1 MADIEFNFEDNVM
14 EVKRAAKGALD
25 RALLEVSA
33 ELVSQTARNTP
44 VKTGQLKSSWA
55 ANVQA
60 SDEQG
65 VAIIGS
71 PLEHSVWV
79 EFGTGQYALNGD
91 GRIGGWAYKDEET
104 GETIWTHG
112 SRPRR
117 PLWNAYRI
125 LKNKIIKR
133 IQEVFKEGMK

>member
-1 MADIEFNFEDNVM
+1 MADIEFNFKDNKL
-14 EVKRAAKGALD
+14 EVKRAAISAVD

-33 ELVSQTARNTP
+33 ELVSQTARNTS
-44 VKTGQLKSSWA
+44 VKTGQLKGSWA

-60 SDEQG
+60 SEEQG
-65 VAIIGS
+65 VAVIGS
-71 PLEHSVWV
+71 PLEYAVWY
-79 EFGTGQYALNGD
+79 EFGTGEYALNGD

-104 GETIWTHG
+104 GKTIWTHG

-117 PLWNAYRI
+117 PLWNAYRT

-133 IQEVFKEGMK
+133 MQEVFKEGLK